1 MRTITTAFFSTLSAK
16 QFCKALK
23 WFLPWNIS
31 SWESGKNVGI
41 LEEKMKKLTTRKFA
55 KGFYNCRSALYH
67 GLKAIG
73 VKAGDEVILQAYT
86 CVSVPNAIIALGAKP
101 VYVDIDQASLNID
114 PEKIKSAITDKTK
127 CIIVQ
132 HTFGIPADLDKILG
146 LATEHNLP
154 VVEDAAH
161 SLGASYNGKPIGSF
175 GIFSVFSFG
184 RDKVISGVNG
194 GVLVTNNEGIF
205 KKLPILDNPSKK
217 LTAKNLFYPIIAGK
231 SRLTYDFFG
240 LGKILIFSARKFH
253 ILPDIT
259 STEENSCLANN
270 IFNLA
275 MPNPLADFINQE
287 LDILKTIN
295 DRRRELAKIYFHKLS
310 DLKNW
315 QLIFPTSEQKQ
326 QESIFL
332 RFTVLVPAEKREE
345 IYQTL
350 HQHKIILGRWYDKV
364 IAPLNADLTQAQY
377 LAGSCPVAEKVASR
391 TLNLPNHRD
400 INEVTAIKVADKIK
414 ELYGV

>member
-1 MRTITTAFFSTLSAK
+1 M
-16 QFCKALK
+16 
-23 WFLPWNIS
+23 
-31 SWESGKNVGI
+31 GI
-41 LEEKMKKLTTRKFA
+41 LEEKMKILTARKFA
-55 KGFYNCRSALYH
+55 KSFYNCRSALYH

-101 VYVDIDQASLNID
+101 VYVDIERASLNID
-114 PEKIKSAITDKTK
+114 PEKIKSAINAKTK

-132 HTFGIPADLDKILG
+132 HTFGIPADLDQILA

-154 VVEDAAH
+154 VIEDAAH

-194 GVLVTNNEGIF
+194 GVLVTDNEEVF
-205 KKLPILDNPSKK
+205 KKLPTLENAPKK
-217 LTAKNLFYPIIAGK
+217 LIAKNLFYPLIALK

-259 STEENSCLANN
+259 SLEENSCMSGN

-275 MPNPLADFINQE
+275 MPNALADLINQE
-287 LDILKTIN
+287 FNILEKIN
-295 DRRRELAKIYFHKLS
+295 NKRRELAKIYFHKLS

-315 QLIFPTSEQKQ
+315 QLIFPTAEQKQ
-326 QESIFL
+326 RESIFL

-350 HQHKIILGRWYDKV
+350 HRHKIILGRWYDKV
-364 IAPLNADLTQAQY
+364 IAPLNADLTKAQY
-377 LAGSCPVAEKVASR
+377 LVGSCPIAEDVASR

-400 INEVTAIKVADKIK
+400 INEITAIKIADKIK
-414 ELYGV
+414 EFAQTDT